1 MKDAYVIT
9 VGNEILKGRTVNTN
23 AAFIGNFLTLSGYRV
38 RRGITVMDEIDEIVW
53 AFSTAMENASLVVS
67 SGGLGPTF
75 DDMTLDGFAKT
86 TGQKLRINDAAL
98 SMIKEKYHGIELTEE
113 RIKMARIPDRS
124 EPVPNPVGT
133 APGIYYDNGA
143 VIVIILPGVPPEMN
157 AILESL
163 RDRIRQ
169 KDVHYYDESV
179 IIAGIMESEF
189 APVISML
196 MKKHPCVYIKSHPR
210 NIEVRNPELEIE
222 VSSYGKSENEAK
234 ENADRVIHDVL
245 DHAATMGKNKK

>member
-75 DDMTLDGFAKT
+75 DDMTLDGFAKA
-86 TGQKLRINDAAL
+86 TGQKLQINDAAL
-98 SMIKEKYHGIELTEE
+98 SMIKEKYNGIDLTEE

-133 APGIYYDNGA
+133 APGIYYDNGS
-143 VIVIILPGVPPEMN
+143 VTVIILPGVPSEMQ
-157 AILESL
+157 AIMESL

-169 KDVHYYDESV
+169 KDVHYSDESV
-179 IIAGIMESEF
+179 IVKGIMESEF
-189 APVISML
+189 APVVSML
-196 MKKHPCVYIKSHPR
+196 MKKHPNVYIKSHPR

-222 VSSYGKSENEAK
+222 VSSYGKSEDEAK
-234 ENADRVIHDVL
+234 QNTDRVIRDVL
-245 DHAATMGKNKK
+245 DHAAAMGKNKK